1 MASVCSHFAALEAR
15 IAHLTAKFVKDQIA
29 AESADPA
36 GFTADLDRLA
46 AFRLLTHAEVEEFL
60 EAKAREGL
68 AQLTTALAAPGLAL
82 RDICEL
88 FALASVLG
96 RPVAMSWPYDA
107 SGFLAEAG
115 HLIRAGEQVIAE
127 NNGVKGSSFFQLS
140 VMAGKMPDEIDGSL
154 GASLT
159 SYGKSRG
166 DVAHK
171 SVVRVRTLRAPSA
184 EAKDA
189 ADLVRD
195 LAAYFDVRS
204 S

>member
-1 MASVCSHFAALEAR
+1 
-15 IAHLTAKFVKDQIA
+15 
-29 AESADPA
+29 
-36 GFTADLDRLA
+36 
-46 AFRLLTHAEVEEFL
+46 
-60 EAKAREGL
+60 
-68 AQLTTALAAPGLAL
+68 
-82 RDICEL
+82 
-88 FALASVLG
+88 
-96 RPVAMSWPYDA
+96 MSWPYDA

-115 HLIRAGEQVIAE
+115 NLIRAGEQVIAD

-140 VMAGKMPDEIDGSL
+140 VMAGKMPDEIDGAL